1 MAGTLASKR
10 KVKLGDKVFRLKGF
24 FANAIALEHFTQQKD
39 MESWLDVIFSS
50 VLQCREGA
58 FLDVGAN
65 LGQTMFKILALDPS
79 RQYVGFEPQL
89 ACCFMIQRFLDD
101 NHVTN
106 FMILPLGLSNT
117 NQLIKLHGGPGD
129 HDCIASVLDGFRPDS
144 FYSSHRYVSVMKGD
158 YVLSILGLSSVCAI
172 KVDVEGAELE
182 VLEGFLTTIERTR
195 PFLVFEVLN
204 HFLVGT
210 GSRLDDETI
219 RFRESRIEKMEEMLR
234 ERNYEIFN
242 ILPGSGLN
250 NVRKIK
256 PPVSDDLS
264 ITNYLAVPNSDLD
277 AFLGIFPG
285 QVQRAELLPE
295 CFFPVSKSLPAN
307 VRIRIEV

>member
-1 MAGTLASKR
+1 MSIRKAVLAGTLASKR
-10 KVKLGDKVFRLKGF
+10 TVKLGDKVFRLKGF
-24 FANAIALEHFTQQKD
+24 FANAIALEHFTQAQ
-39 MESWLDVIFSS
+39 EPEPWLDVIFST

-65 LGQTMFKILALDPS
+65 LGQTLFKILALDPA

-101 NHVTN
+101 NRITN

-117 NQLIKLHGGPGD
+117 NRLIKLHSGPGD
-129 HDCIASVLDGFRPDS
+129 HDSIASMVDGFRPDS

-158 YVLSILGLSSVCAI
+158 YVISMLDLSSICAI

-182 VLEGFLTTIERTR
+182 VLEGFLTTIEKTK

-210 GSRLDDETI
+210 GSRLDHKTI

-234 ERNYEIFN
+234 ELNYEIFN
-242 ILPGSGLN
+242 ILPGSRIR
-250 NVRKIK
+250 NVHKIR

-264 ITNYLAVPNSDLD
+264 ITNYLAVPTSDLD

-285 QVQRAELLPE
+285 QVQRAEGTWGDE
-295 CFFPVSKSLPAN
+295 CCLTRVKMA
-307 VRIRIEV
+307 V